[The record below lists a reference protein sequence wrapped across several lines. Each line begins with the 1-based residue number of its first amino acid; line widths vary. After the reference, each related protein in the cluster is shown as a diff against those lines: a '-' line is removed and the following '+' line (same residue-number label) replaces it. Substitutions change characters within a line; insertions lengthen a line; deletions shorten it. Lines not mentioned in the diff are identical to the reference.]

1 MPSDGTTYDGPLARA
16 AQATARLQEEIDQ
29 LWTDSVTSND
39 DPVTER
45 LVAVSH
51 AIRHV
56 GHLLDQGYAI
66 G

>member
-1 MPSDGTTYDGPLARA
+1 MHIDGTSYDGSLAKA
-16 AQATARLQEEIDQ
+16 AQATARLQQEIDR
-29 LWTDSVTSND
+29 LWTDSVRSD
-39 DPVTER
+39 DGLVTER

-56 GHLLDQGYAI
+56 GRLLDEGHAI